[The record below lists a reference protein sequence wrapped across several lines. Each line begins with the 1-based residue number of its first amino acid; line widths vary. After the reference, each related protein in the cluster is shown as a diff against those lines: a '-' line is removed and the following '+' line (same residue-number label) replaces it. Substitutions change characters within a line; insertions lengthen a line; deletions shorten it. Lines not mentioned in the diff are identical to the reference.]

1 MISIDWQ
8 QVIGAVILA
17 ASALGGIA
25 YAGRAAW
32 TKFRT
37 AKPATP
43 ADSSERSAD
52 EPAPPGA
59 VEWVADICDAMG
71 NAPDSTKLGA
81 LLAGSTRDHARALRI
96 SELEAKP

>member
-8 QVIGAVILA
+8 QIIGAVLFG
-17 ASALGGIA
+17 ASAIGGIV
-25 YAGRAAW
+25 YGGKVAW

-37 AKPATP
+37 AKPAEP
-43 ADSSERSAD
+43 SERLAD